1 MISLIDFV
9 KAFNSNLEYRILIV
23 VDEICDVFS
32 GNKEEFIKR
41 VQNPYCFQDYYV
53 QHVDFDVS
61 YDDDYDNSKLVE
73 DGYCLYIDADTTDNL
88 DDFTLDGL
96 TWVEKE
102 LNRNNYRT
110 NKYKIS
116 NVISESNIVKSFNV
130 EKCEWNLKDLKTVF
144 CMA

>member
-53 QHVDFDVS
+53 QHVDFDVG
-61 YDDDYDNSKLVE
+61 YDDYYDNSKLVE

-88 DDFTLDGL
+88 DDFTINDLKDF
-96 TWVEKE
+96 EKE
-102 LNRNNYRT
+102 LGYVKNFKVNNIIT
-110 NKYKIS
+110 EN
-116 NVISESNIVKSFNV
+116 NIVKSFNV
-130 EKCEWNLKDLKTVF
+130 EKCE
-144 CMA
+144 

>member
-23 VDEICDVFS
+23 VDEKCDVFS

-41 VQNPYCFQDYYV
+41 VQNAYCFNDYYV
-53 QHVDFDVS
+53 QHVDFDV
-61 YDDDYDNSKLVE
+61 DDDYDNNKSVE

-102 LNRNNYRT
+102 LKRNHYSP
-110 NKYKIS
+110 NKFKIS
-116 NVISESNIVKSFNV
+116 NVISENNIVKSFNV

-144 CMA
+144 CMD

>member
-116 NVISESNIVKSFNV
+116 NVISENNIVKSFNV

>member
-73 DGYCLYIDADTTDNL
+73 DVYCLYIDADTTDNL

-116 NVISESNIVKSFNV
+116 NVISENNIVKSFNV

>member
-1 MISLIDFV
+1 MISLVDFV

-116 NVISESNIVKSFNV
+116 NVISENNIVKSFNV
-130 EKCEWNLKDLKTVF
+130 EKC
-144 CMA
+144 

>member
-73 DGYCLYIDADTTDNL
+73 DVYCLYIDADTTDNL

-116 NVISESNIVKSFNV
+116 NVISENNIVKSFNV
-130 EKCEWNLKDLKTVF
+130 EKCE
-144 CMA
+144 

>member
-23 VDEICDVFS
+23 VDEKCDVFS
-32 GNKEEFIKR
+32 GNKDEFIKQ
-41 VQNPYCFQDYYV
+41 VQNPLCFKDYYV
-53 QHVDFDVS
+53 QHVDFVVG
-61 YDDDYDNSKLVE
+61 YDDDNNNKLVE

-102 LNRNNYRT
+102 LNRDNYRT

-116 NVISESNIVKSFNV
+116 NVISENNIVKSFNV
-130 EKCEWNLKDLKTVF
+130 EKCE
-144 CMA
+144 

>member
-96 TWVEKE
+96 TLVEKE

-116 NVISESNIVKSFNV
+116 NVISENNIVKSFNV
-130 EKCEWNLKDLKTVF
+130 EKCE
-144 CMA
+144 

>member
-1 MISLIDFV
+1 MISLVDFV

-53 QHVDFDVS
+53 QHVDLDVG
-61 YDDDYDNSKLVE
+61 YDYDYDNKKWFE

-102 LNRNNYRT
+102 FTINDLKDFEKELGYVKNFKVNNIIT
-110 NKYKIS
+110 EN
-116 NVISESNIVKSFNV
+116 NIVKSFNV
-130 EKCEWNLKDLKTVF
+130 EKCE
-144 CMA
+144 

>member
-1 MISLIDFV
+1 MISLVDFV

-53 QHVDFDVS
+53 QHVDFDVC

-116 NVISESNIVKSFNV
+116 NVISENNIVKSFNV
-130 EKCEWNLKDLKTVF
+130 EKCE
-144 CMA
+144 

>member
-1 MISLIDFV
+1 M
-9 KAFNSNLEYRILIV
+9 IV

-32 GNKEEFIKR
+32 GNKAEFIKR

-53 QHVDFDVS
+53 QHVDFDVG

-96 TWVEKE
+96 TWGEKE

-116 NVISESNIVKSFNV
+116 NVISENNIVKSFNV
-130 EKCEWNLKDLKTVF
+130 EKCE
-144 CMA
+144 

>member
-23 VDEICDVFS
+23 VDKICDVFS

-116 NVISESNIVKSFNV
+116 NVISENNIVKSFNV
-130 EKCEWNLKDLKTVF
+130 EKCE
-144 CMA
+144 

>member
-53 QHVDFDVS
+53 QYVDLDVGHD
-61 YDDDYDNSKLVE
+61 YDYDNKKWFE

-110 NKYKIS
+110 NKYKIR
-116 NVISESNIVKSFNV
+116 NVISENNIVKSFNV
-130 EKCEWNLKDLKTVF
+130 EKCE
-144 CMA
+144 

>member
-1 MISLIDFV
+1 MISLVDFV

-116 NVISESNIVKSFNV
+116 NVISENNIVKSFNV
-130 EKCEWNLKDLKTVF
+130 EKCE
-144 CMA
+144 

>member
-41 VQNPYCFQDYYV
+41 VQNPYCFPDYYV
-53 QHVDFDVS
+53 QHVDFDVG
-61 YDDDYDNSKLVE
+61 YDDDYDKSKLVE

-116 NVISESNIVKSFNV
+116 NVISENNIVKSFNV
-130 EKCEWNLKDLKTVF
+130 EKCE
-144 CMA
+144 

>member
-1 MISLIDFV
+1 MISLVDFV

-53 QHVDFDVS
+53 QHVGFDVG

-116 NVISESNIVKSFNV
+116 NVISENNIVKSFNV
-130 EKCEWNLKDLKTVF
+130 EKFE
-144 CMA
+144 

>member
-1 MISLIDFV
+1 MISLVDFV

-73 DGYCLYIDADTTDNL
+73 DVYCLYIDADTTDNL

-116 NVISESNIVKSFNV
+116 NVISENNIVKSFNV
-130 EKCEWNLKDLKTVF
+130 EKCE
-144 CMA
+144 

>member
-1 MISLIDFV
+1 MISLVDFV
-9 KAFNSNLEYRILIV
+9 KAFNSTLEYRILIV

-73 DGYCLYIDADTTDNL
+73 DVYCLYIDADTTDNL

-116 NVISESNIVKSFNV
+116 NVISENNIVKSFNV
-130 EKCEWNLKDLKTVF
+130 EKCE
-144 CMA
+144 

>member
-61 YDDDYDNSKLVE
+61 YEDDYDNSKLVE

-116 NVISESNIVKSFNV
+116 NVISENNIVKSFNV
-130 EKCEWNLKDLKTVF
+130 EKCE
-144 CMA
+144 

>member
-53 QHVDFDVS
+53 QHVDFDV
-61 YDDDYDNSKLVE
+61 
-73 DGYCLYIDADTTDNL
+73 G
-88 DDFTLDGL
+88 
-96 TWVEKE
+96 
-102 LNRNNYRT
+102 
-110 NKYKIS
+110 
-116 NVISESNIVKSFNV
+116 
-130 EKCEWNLKDLKTVF
+130 
-144 CMA
+144 

>member
-73 DGYCLYIDADTTDNL
+73 DVYCLYIDADTTDNL
-88 DDFTLDGL
+88 DYFTLDGL

-116 NVISESNIVKSFNV
+116 NVISENNIVKSFNV
-130 EKCEWNLKDLKTVF
+130 EKCE
-144 CMA
+144 

>member
-116 NVISESNIVKSFNV
+116 NVISENNIVKSFNV
-130 EKCEWNLKDLKTVF
+130 EKCE
-144 CMA
+144 

>member
-1 MISLIDFV
+1 MISLVDFV

-53 QHVDFDVS
+53 QHVDLDVG
-61 YDDDYDNSKLVE
+61 YDYDYDNKKWFE

-116 NVISESNIVKSFNV
+116 NVISENNIVKSFNV

>member
-1 MISLIDFV
+1 MISLVDFV

-73 DGYCLYIDADTTDNL
+73 DVYCLYIDADTTDNL

-116 NVISESNIVKSFNV
+116 NVISENNIVKSFNV

-144 CMA
+144 CLA

>member
-1 MISLIDFV
+1 MISLVDFV

-53 QHVDFDVS
+53 QRVDFDVG

-116 NVISESNIVKSFNV
+116 NVISENNIVKSFNV
-130 EKCEWNLKDLKTVF
+130 EKCE
-144 CMA
+144 

>member
-1 MISLIDFV
+1 M
-9 KAFNSNLEYRILIV
+9 

-53 QHVDFDVS
+53 QQVDFDVG

-116 NVISESNIVKSFNV
+116 NVISENNIVKSFNV
-130 EKCEWNLKDLKTVF
+130 EKCE
-144 CMA
+144 

>member
-73 DGYCLYIDADTTDNL
+73 DVYCLYIDADTTDNL

-110 NKYKIS
+110 NKYKIR
-116 NVISESNIVKSFNV
+116 NVISENNIVKSFNV
-130 EKCEWNLKDLKTVF
+130 EKCE
-144 CMA
+144 

>member
-53 QHVDFDVS
+53 QHVDLDVGHD
-61 YDDDYDNSKLVE
+61 YDYDNKKWFE

-116 NVISESNIVKSFNV
+116 NVISKNNIVKSFNV

>member
-1 MISLIDFV
+1 MISLVDFV

-53 QHVDFDVS
+53 QHVDFDVG

-110 NKYKIS
+110 NRIARLRS
-116 NVISESNIVKSFNV
+116 V
-130 EKCEWNLKDLKTVF
+130 
-144 CMA
+144 

>member
-53 QHVDFDVS
+53 QHVDFDVG
-61 YDDDYDNSKLVE
+61 YDDYYDNSKLVE

-88 DDFTLDGL
+88 DDFTINDLKDF
-96 TWVEKE
+96 EKE
-102 LNRNNYRT
+102 LGYVKNFKVNNIIT
-110 NKYKIS
+110 EN
-116 NVISESNIVKSFNV
+116 NIVKSFNV
-130 EKCEWNLKDLKTVF
+130 EKCEWNLKDLKTLF

>member
-1 MISLIDFV
+1 MISLVDFV

-116 NVISESNIVKSFNV
+116 NVISENNIVKSFNV

>member
-53 QHVDFDVS
+53 QHADLDVGHD
-61 YDDDYDNSKLVE
+61 YDYDNKKWFE

-116 NVISESNIVKSFNV
+116 NVISENNIVKSFNV
-130 EKCEWNLKDLKTVF
+130 EKCE
-144 CMA
+144 